1 MESQPSVLQ
10 LVKWLTSH
18 TRDVHKPLYVST
30 LFRLVNLSMD
40 IVLFALGAGGLVAVV
55 AGNGKCATILFWLV
69 VVALIKASA
78 YYCEQFT
85 GHYVAFKA
93 LELLRTMVFSRLWPK
108 APGIVLRSK
117 SGDVLASLTRDVDR
131 IEVVYAHT
139 FAPVVSAIIVPPVFL
154 IGAGIVWGWQI
165 VAVPALCLLIALAVV
180 PFLGARSSL
189 EATKHTLEL
198 RRHLAQHVTDS
209 VFGAEEV
216 VGYGRVNERL
226 EEMDAIGFRI
236 SSSASVA
243 KRANALR
250 RALNAALTLI
260 STLAIAWSAMNA
272 GYSPVIVAMATAGT
286 LRLFEGP
293 RGVEDATGYL
303 DHSLSAA
310 RRLWEICHA
319 PANVDD
325 GDEELTLDHA
335 PTLTFENVT
344 YTYPSV
350 SAPALKDVTISVKSG
365 GHVVLAGPS
374 GSGKSTVMTMV
385 LRYDNPDSG
394 RVLIDGIDVSTFTL
408 DSLRHSVVAVSQKN
422 QLLNTTIRDNVALG
436 APNASDEQV
445 WRALECA
452 CVADEV
458 RAMPQGL
465 HTRVAQ
471 GGSALSGGQV
481 QRLSLARALVMN
493 PKILILDEATAQLNS
508 ELEARIRHNLDT
520 LDMTIIEVTHRLDLI
535 DGADQIVLLDRGR
548 IVGVGSPSTI
558 RSEGSSLE
566 EFFTRN
572 V

>member
-1 MESQPSVLQ
+1 M
-10 LVKWLTSH
+10 
-18 TRDVHKPLYVST
+18 
-30 LFRLVNLSMD
+30 
-40 IVLFALGAGGLVAVV
+40 
-55 AGNGKCATILFWLV
+55 
-69 VVALIKASA
+69 
-78 YYCEQFT
+78 
-85 GHYVAFKA
+85 
-93 LELLRTMVFSRLWPK
+93 
-108 APGIVLRSK
+108 
-117 SGDVLASLTRDVDR
+117 
-131 IEVVYAHT
+131 
-139 FAPVVSAIIVPPVFL
+139 
-154 IGAGIVWGWQI
+154 
-165 VAVPALCLLIALAVV
+165 
-180 PFLGARSSL
+180 
-189 EATKHTLEL
+189 
-198 RRHLAQHVTDS
+198 
-209 VFGAEEV
+209 
-216 VGYGRVNERL
+216 
-226 EEMDAIGFRI
+226 
-236 SSSASVA
+236 
-243 KRANALR
+243 
-250 RALNAALTLI
+250 
-260 STLAIAWSAMNA
+260 
-272 GYSPVIVAMATAGT
+272 
-286 LRLFEGP
+286 
-293 RGVEDATGYL
+293 
-303 DHSLSAA
+303 
-310 RRLWEICHA
+310 
-319 PANVDD
+319 
-325 GDEELTLDHA
+325 
-335 PTLTFENVT
+335 
-344 YTYPSV
+344 